1 MRGMAWLLGVDPA
14 SLGVEIP
21 SMCNNDLKVEIRFL
35 GKKVCDVCHWDEVCD
50 LVIGA
55 VDLKPLSE
63 LLFYLRNFNLSND
76 QAMDLVRQAV
86 EIALENIF
94 IMLGLGPTQFKVV
107 HKINDLPQFAPRDT
121 WQIDGGQLI
130 FKSPADLMRIGIYF
144 AAGDGFDPDE
154 FIAFNNLVKY
164 ALYTSSIR
172 AILMFKG
179 LDPYGP
185 SDDYVWVIV
194 YDQGT
199 GGDGA

>member
-1 MRGMAWLLGVDPA
+1 L
-14 SLGVEIP
+14 
-21 SMCNNDLKVEIRFL
+21 MCNSDLKVEIRFL
-35 GKKVCDVCHWDEVCD
+35 GKKVCDVCHWDKSCD

-63 LLFYLRNFNLSND
+63 LLFYLRNFNLGNG

-86 EIALENIF
+86 EIALENMF

-107 HKINDLPQFAPRDT
+107 HKINEYVPQFAPRDI

-130 FKSPADLMRIGIYF
+130 FKLPADLMRIGIYF
-144 AAGDGFDPDE
+144 AAGDEFDPDE
-154 FIAFNNLVKY
+154 FITFNNLVKY

-185 SDDYVWVIV
+185 SDDYVWVII

-199 GGDGA
+199 GGDGYG

>member
-1 MRGMAWLLGVDPA
+1 MAWLIGADPA
-14 SLGVEIP
+14 SLGGDIP
-21 SMCNNDLKVEIRFL
+21 SMGRKGYLKVKAL
-35 GKKVCDVCHWDEVCD
+35 GKTICDVCNWDEDCD

-63 LLFYLRNFNLSND
+63 LLFYLRNFNLSNG
-76 QAMDLVRQAV
+76 QAMDLMRQAV
-86 EIALENIF
+86 EIALENMF
-94 IMLGLGPTQFKVV
+94 IMLGLDPTQFKVV
-107 HKINDLPQFAPRDT
+107 HKINELPQIVPRDI

-144 AAGDGFDPDE
+144 AAGDDFDPDE

-185 SDDYVWVIV
+185 SDDYDWVIV

-199 GGDGA
+199 EGDGA